1 MLFQELWLQLEW
13 VDGTILILLLNLFQS
28 IDQHMIQGIN
38 LVFFIPTSIVAIYMN
53 VKHKSIDYKIA
64 TVIIIFGVVGAIVR
78 KFVVVSY

>member
-64 TVIIIFGVVGAIVR
+64 TVIIIFGAVGAIVR
-78 KFVVVSY
+78 KSTVISY